1 MASPSFAFGE
11 PLYDATLRFTK
22 VIEYGLSLPAFL
34 GGQAAPPPAG
44 SRIDVVFE
52 GPLSGPRIK
61 GHMSGVDYLQIRADG
76 QAKLHIHA
84 EIATDDGEKIAF
96 FGDGIVRPEENTGLL
111 QLRENIT
118 LTSSSPAYAWVNLVV
133 GWGQGTVDPA
143 TGEIRVKVY
152 AV

>member
-1 MASPSFAFGE
+1 MPEGTRQAGRGEFIMASTSFAFGE
-11 PLYDATLRFTK
+11 LLYDATLRFTK
-22 VIEYGLSLPAFL
+22 VIEYGLSLAAFL

-96 FGDGIVRPEENTGLL
+96 LAMA
-111 QLRENIT
+111 
-118 LTSSSPAYAWVNLVV
+118 SSGRKRTPACYNSAR
-133 GWGQGTVDPA
+133 T
-143 TGEIRVKVY
+143 
-152 AV
+152 